1 MELKHPDLK
10 RVRADD
16 GDEERA
22 RGELGRELGGEARGG
37 GRLGAREAVQGIQG
51 ALQLT
56 AMKRRKVAVVNDG
69 TDGGSSG
76 GGSGGGREG
85 SGAVG
90 GGCDDESA
98 TAITAVLLLS
108 MRA

>member
-22 RGELGRELGGEARGG
+22 RGELGRGLGGEARGG

-56 AMKRRKVAVVNDG
+56 AMKRRKVAVVNG

-90 GGCDDESA
+90 DGYDDESA